1 MPPIDNIFAVLV
13 AGFFLSATPGPSM
26 LYVLSHSVG
35 QNRTAGYASAFG
47 LALGGMALAI
57 ATALGL
63 AQLFEQVP
71 NIVVALRYVGSV
83 YLVWLGLEMIWRAR
97 AASRAKLEVTTLASK
112 PISAIVWQGVIVELL
127 NPKTVLFFALFLP
140 PFVEAAQN
148 STTNDVRNQ
157 LLILGALVPLT
168 AIPSDIL
175 VAYMGGSLTNRLN
188 QQQKLREGMAWAGGS
203 ILILI
208 AANLHLGFI

>member
-1 MPPIDNIFAVLV
+1 MPPIENMLAVLV

-35 QNRTAGYASAFG
+35 QNRSAGYASAFG

-63 AQLFEQVP
+63 AQLFEQFP
-71 NIVVALRYVGSV
+71 AIVVALRYVGSA
-83 YLVWLGLEMIWRAR
+83 YLIWLGVEMIWRAR
-97 AASRAKLEVTTLASK
+97 TASRARLEVETLTAK

-148 STTNDVRNQ
+148 NTPTDVRNQ
-157 LLILGALVPLT
+157 LLILGGLVPLT
-168 AIPSDIL
+168 AIPSDIV
-175 VAYMGGSLTNRLN
+175 VAYMGGTLTNRLN
-188 QQQKLREGMAWAGGS
+188 QQQKLREGMAWAGGL

-208 AANLHLGFI
+208 AINLHLSIL

>member
-1 MPPIDNIFAVLV
+1 MPPIENMLAVLV

-35 QNRTAGYASAFG
+35 QNRSAGYASAFG

-63 AQLFEQVP
+63 AQLFEQFP
-71 NIVVALRYVGSV
+71 AILVALRYVESA
-83 YLVWLGLEMIWRAR
+83 YLIGLGVEMIWRAR
-97 AASRAKLEVTTLASK
+97 TASRARLEVETLKAK
-112 PISAIVWQGVIVELL
+112 PISAIVWQGGIVEFL

-148 STTNDVRNQ
+148 STPTDVRNQ
-157 LLILGALVPLT
+157 LLILGGLVPLT
-168 AIPSDIL
+168 TIPSNI
-175 VAYMGGSLTNRLN
+175 VVTYMGGTLTNRLN
-188 QQQKLREGMAWAGGS
+188 QQQKLREGMTWAGGL

-208 AANLHLGFI
+208 SINLHLSIL